1 MSTPTSTSSP
11 AIADKIAQID
21 AQATMTAAVVKAYGG
36 PEQLRLDTVPRPVPS
51 AHEIVIQVRAAGVNP
66 IDWKRREGYLQS
78 APGQSL
84 PLVPGMDVAGVI
96 VAVGSDA
103 MPRRVGDEVLGLTP
117 MNGGG
122 FAEYIALPG
131 SSVATKPENLTWI
144 TAGALPVAG
153 LTAWQ
158 VLFDAG
164 HLEGGQTVLIHAA
177 AGGVGSMA
185 VQFAKLRGAKVIA
198 TASAGN
204 HEYLRSL
211 GADVLVDYK
220 TQRFEDFAQG
230 VDLVFDTLGHE
241 TLDRS
246 YAVVKPGGRL
256 VTIVQEP
263 DAEKAKAAGITAQVH
278 WGQNNPAQLEEIAG
292 LVARGQVRVNIERVF
307 PLAEAAA
314 ALAESQSGHTRGK
327 IVLLVSA

>member
-1 MSTPTSTSSP
+1 MSTSTSATSP
-11 AIADKIAQID
+11 AIASKIAQID
-21 AQATMTAAVVKAYGG
+21 SQTMTAAVVKEYGG
-36 PEQLRLDTVPRPVPS
+36 PEKLQLETVPRPIPS
-51 AHEIVIQVRAAGVNP
+51 NHEILIQIRAAGVNP

-84 PLVPGMDVAGVI
+84 PLIPGMDVAGVV

-103 MPRRVGDEVLGLTP
+103 MPRRVGDEVLALAT

-131 SSVATKPENLTWI
+131 QSVATKPENLTWI
-144 TAGALPVAG
+144 SAAALPVAG
-153 LTAWQ
+153 ITAWQ
-158 VLFDAG
+158 ALFDVG

-177 AGGVGSMA
+177 AGGVGSFA

-204 HEYLRSL
+204 QEYLRAL

-220 TQRFEDFAQG
+220 TQRFEDFAQN

-246 YAVVKPGGRL
+246 YSVVKPGGRL

-263 DAEKAKAAGITAQVH
+263 DAAKAAAAGITAQVH

-292 LVARGQVRVNIERVF
+292 LVARGQVQVNIEHVF
-307 PLAEAAA
+307 PLAETAA
-314 ALAESQSGHTRGK
+314 ALSANQSGHTRGK
-327 IVLLVSA
+327 IVLQVSE